1 MTVETI
7 QTPVL
12 RTARLVLRPL
22 ALSDAE
28 VVQRRFPRWEI
39 VQHLVRVPWPY
50 PADGARS
57 FLEGATEEIR
67 KGLKAHWALIPT
79 AGPDELIG
87 IISLWP
93 ERPPERDQRGF
104 WLDPEFQGRGLMGEA
119 ADRVTDHALR
129 TLGWPG
135 LWLTNSLA
143 NRPSARVKE
152 RQGARLVATEPATY
166 VNGPGT
172 RQIWRLTAADWLAAR
187 PTPPPE

>member
-1 MTVETI
+1 MIGASME
-7 QTPVL
+7 TPVL
-12 RTARLVLRPL
+12 RTPRLVLRPL
-22 ALSDAE
+22 APSDAP

-50 PADGARS
+50 PADGAET
-57 FLEGATEEIR
+57 FLAGATEEIR
-67 KGLKAHWALIPT
+67 TGFKAHWALIPRD
-79 AGPDELIG
+79 GPDELIG

-104 WLDPEFQGRGLMGEA
+104 WLDPEFQGQGLMSEA

-135 LWLTNSLA
+135 LWLTNSLD

-152 RQGARLVATEPATY
+152 RQGARLVDTEPASY
-166 VNGPGT
+166 VRGPGT
-172 RQIWRLTAADWLAAR
+172 RQIWRLDAEDWLAKR
-187 PTPPPE
+187 PRAPRD